1 MNIRYHPSMDDSIS
15 VSDALLAFAFMGDL
29 SMGQPPT
36 HSRRVAWLARR
47 IAQDLGLEAGI
58 GEEAEQVALL
68 RWAGCTANASDVAGV
83 IADDVQG
90 RRAML
95 ALRPQEMQVIVAPE
109 DLAQQAPHIA
119 AVHCEVASLIV
130 SALGLSP
137 SINIAMDF
145 LFEKWN
151 GSGVP
156 GRLAGNEIPLPVLI
170 VHLAGDCELLARE
183 HGLPQAAALIAQ
195 RAEVVYPRA
204 FAELACA
211 SLQAWLQ
218 ELDAAPLPIPLAQ
231 SRKVPLSLLADAI
244 DLKLPWLTGFSRA
257 CANTAGEL
265 AARLQLPQEEQALV
279 RRSALL
285 HSLGRVAIPNKVWN
299 REGPLSSSDWEQ
311 VRLGPYWT
319 ARLAN
324 LVPALKNEAEMASY
338 AYERLDGSGYFRAA
352 SGAATG
358 SALCILPVANC
369 WIALQSPRP
378 WRAPM
383 QPEEARAH
391 MEKQMALG
399 RFDAAVVAA
408 LDGRSAALAAPSK
421 TTHSVQLSAREREV
435 LQRISKGE
443 SNKEAAR
450 QLGLSPATVR
460 THLESVFRKLE
471 CNSRAAATLK
481 ASLMGLL

>member
-1 MNIRYHPSMDDSIS
+1 MEDSIS

-47 IAQDLGLEAGI
+47 IAQECGQGAGH
-58 GEEAEQVALL
+58 EAEQVALL
-68 RWAGCTANASDVAGV
+68 RWAGCTANASDVASV

-95 ALRPQEMQVIVAPE
+95 ALRPQEMQVLVAPE

-137 SINIAMDF
+137 SINIAMER
-145 LFEKWN
+145 LFEKWD
-151 GSGVP
+151 GSGMP
-156 GRLAGNEIPLPVLI
+156 RQLARDDIPLSVLI
-170 VHLAGDCELLARE
+170 VHLAGDCELLVRE
-183 HGLPQAAALIAQ
+183 HGLQQAVALVGQ
-195 RAEVVYPRA
+195 RGDVVYPRA
-204 FAELACA
+204 LAELACA
-211 SLQAWLQ
+211 RLAAWQQ
-218 ELDAAPLPIPLAQ
+218 ELDAAALPIPGLPAEAAT
-231 SRKVPLSLLADAI
+231 RNVPLTLLADAI

-257 CANTAGEL
+257 CATVAGEL
-265 AARLQLPQEEQALV
+265 ASRLQLPQEEQALV

-324 LVPALKNEAEMASY
+324 LVPGLRREADMASH

-352 SGAATG
+352 GGQGAAA
-358 SALCILPVANC
+358 ALCILPAASC
-369 WIALQSPRP
+369 WVALQSPRP
-378 WRAPM
+378 WRAPL
-383 QPEEARAH
+383 PLAEARAH
-391 MEKQMALG
+391 MAKEVELG

-408 LDGRSAALAAPSK
+408 LDGKGANPAARAAPAVS
-421 TTHSVQLSAREREV
+421 LSAREREV
-435 LQRISKGE
+435 LQRISQGE

-450 QLGLSPATVR
+450 QLGLSPSTVR